1 MNTGYRRYTLNDV
14 KEASNQNL
22 FTVISTFAGGGGS
35 STGYKLA
42 GGKVLAMNEFQEVA
56 CETYSS
62 NYPDTVTICK
72 DIRELRYQELL
83 DAANIKPRELD
94 IFDGSPPCPPFSMSG
109 SKREGWKKTKKV
121 YGKVQTNIEDL
132 TFDLI
137 NLAKDIQSK
146 VIICE
151 NVKGLTMEYA
161 REHMEK
167 MIAGFEDIGYTVTH
181 QVLNASYY
189 GVAQKRE
196 RVFIIG
202 VRNDVM
208 EKLNLNCIN
217 LLANVFPI
225 PYSKQPTQRDAIFD
239 LMDDKDNQE
248 EGKILEEKVNSSA
261 GGKYIKMMP
270 KDPEKYVS
278 VGDYN
283 PKGNGFQTRRLGWNQ
298 PSNTILEK
306 GLQGQS
312 HIHPVCDRGFTTK
325 EAIRIMGLPEDF
337 KLTGTLRERLARI
350 GLMVAPLQL
359 KHIAET
365 VYQNILKPY
374 KNLESI

>member
-1 MNTGYRRYTLNDV
+1 MNTGYLRYTLNDV
-14 KEASNQNL
+14 IKASEQKL

-42 GGKVLAMNEFQEVA
+42 GGKILAMNEFQEVA
-56 CETYSS
+56 CETYKS
-62 NYPDTVTICK
+62 NYPDTAIICE
-72 DIRELRYQELL
+72 DIRKICSQEIL
-83 DAANIKPRELD
+83 DRANIKPRELD

-109 SKREGWKKTKKV
+109 SKREGWNKTKKV

-132 TFDLI
+132 TFDFI

-151 NVKGLTMEYA
+151 NVKGLTMAYA
-161 REHMEK
+161 KDHMDK
-167 MIAGFEDIGYTVTH
+167 MIKGFEEIGYTLTY

-208 EKLNLNCIN
+208 VNLNLNYLN
-217 LLANVFPI
+217 LPAKVFPI

-239 LMDDKDNQE
+239 LMEDDDNQE
-248 EGKILEEKVNSSA
+248 EGKILEEKVSSSS

-374 KNLESI
+374 NMRKLQ